1 MGTTY
6 TWTELDTS
14 VTKPSGR
21 YLQSSIL
28 HNEKMVMFGGSG
40 RCSSGDPNN
49 CEVELDDVWTLSLNP
64 GPPPTTTTTV
74 APPITTTTVAP
85 PTTTEASC
93 PSEHPCSQCTDPSHK
108 C

>member
-74 APPITTTTVAP
+74 APTTTTQ
-85 PTTTEASC
+85 ASC
-93 PSEHPCSQCTDPSHK
+93 PSEHPCSQCTDPSNK